1 MKRYILKVKRYN
13 LFTVI
18 LKDTIY
24 NKKTRKTNK
33 VEQLRQVKTEK
44 TKEQLLKDCLY
55 SIMDGIEQLEYN
67 YKWLKQKDTIIEYH
81 NNLIIYRKITI
92 K

>member
-1 MKRYILKVKRYN
+1 MKRYILKIKRYN

-18 LKDTIY
+18 INDTFI
-24 NKKTRKTNK
+24 NKSTRKTNRI
-33 VEQLRQVKTEK
+33 EQFRKVKTEK
-44 TKEQLLKDCLY
+44 TKRQLLKDCLY

-67 YKWLKQKDTIIEYH
+67 YKWVKQKDTIIEYH